1 MKTGSSA
8 SHRPLRTGGSA
19 PLGWKGLP
27 MIVRRLLAGVLLGG
41 LAFAPAAAAEP
52 EAQPAPAVSPAPA
65 ESDRPL
71 PPPVAS
77 VPSPEIAAR
86 ARAEFEANK
95 IGKIDRARYT
105 PEMNARI
112 TDGALAE
119 VSSVLRA
126 LGTVKTFTQIRKI
139 TNGSLTLY
147 VFRVECEKPPLIEV
161 AIGWDPAGK
170 VDYLQLGPAR

>member
-1 MKTGSSA
+1 
-8 SHRPLRTGGSA
+8 
-19 PLGWKGLP
+19 
-27 MIVRRLLAGVLLGG
+27 MIVRRLLTGVLLSG

-52 EAQPAPAVSPAPA
+52 EASPAPA
-65 ESDRPL
+65 ASSVPAPADTDRPL
-71 PPPVAS
+71 PPPIAS
-77 VPSPEIAAR
+77 VPSPEIATR

-112 TDGALAE
+112 TDAALSE
-119 VSSVLRA
+119 VSAVLRS
-126 LGTVKTFTQIRKI
+126 LGTVRTFTQVRKI
-139 TNGSLTLY
+139 TSGTLTLY

>member
-1 MKTGSSA
+1 
-8 SHRPLRTGGSA
+8 
-19 PLGWKGLP
+19 
-27 MIVRRLLAGVLLGG
+27 MIVRRFLTGVLLSG

-52 EAQPAPAVSPAPA
+52 EASPAPA
-65 ESDRPL
+65 ATSAPAPAETDRPL

-95 IGKIDRARYT
+95 NGRIDRARYT

-112 TDGALAE
+112 TDAALAE
-119 VSSVLRA
+119 ASSALRS
-126 LGTVKTFTQIRKI
+126 LGTVKTFIQVRKI
-139 TNGSLTLY
+139 TSGALTLY

-170 VDYLQLGPAR
+170 VDYLQFGPQR

>member
-1 MKTGSSA
+1 
-8 SHRPLRTGGSA
+8 
-19 PLGWKGLP
+19 
-27 MIVRRLLAGVLLGG
+27 MIVRRLLTGVLLGG

-52 EAQPAPAVSPAPA
+52 EASPAPAASTAPATA

-95 IGKIDRARYT
+95 NGKIDRARYT
-105 PEMNARI
+105 SEMNARI

-119 VSSVLRA
+119 VSSTLRS
-126 LGTVKTFTQIRKI
+126 LGTVKTFTQVRKI

-161 AIGWDPAGK
+161 AIGWDPTGK

>member
-1 MKTGSSA
+1 
-8 SHRPLRTGGSA
+8 
-19 PLGWKGLP
+19 
-27 MIVRRLLAGVLLGG
+27 MIVRRLLAGVLLSG

-52 EAQPAPAVSPAPA
+52 EASPAPA
-65 ESDRPL
+65 ASAPAPAETDRPL

-95 IGKIDRARYT
+95 SGKIDRTRYT

-119 VSSVLRA
+119 LSSALRS
-126 LGTVKTFTQIRKI
+126 LGTVKTFTQVRKI
-139 TNGSLTLY
+139 TSGTLTLY